1 MTAIMPKVSAET
13 DAKYVEQ
20 VISFNVR
27 MLLTALNRTQ
37 ADLAKALG
45 VTRSA
50 MSIKLAGKST
60 WSVPDVVNTANYLGT
75 SMESLIDDSLMRRMG
90 VAQDT
95 DADMEKSAVS
105 DGLSDDGTPR
115 GIRTHNP
122 RLKRTLL

>member
-1 MTAIMPKVSAET
+1 MTAVEPRVSAEQ

-27 MLLTALNRTQ
+27 MLLTALNHTQ

-75 SMESLIDDSLMRRMG
+75 SMESLIDDSLMRRMVG
-90 VAQDT
+90 DT
-95 DADMEKSAVS
+95 EKAGSEEPAS
-105 DGLSDDGTPR
+105 DGLLRLGLNQRPSD
-115 GIRTHNP
+115 
-122 RLKRTLL
+122 